1 MSPPAALLRKAFS
14 LLRLQAFDTDNAQG
28 RADERYRRAL
38 FAMLANAGNKAL
50 ALAVMVLSVSLTA
63 PYLGPERLGAWMLI
77 SSLSFVLAFLGLG
90 VGNALT
96 NKVALA
102 HAQECDALLANLVSG
117 GLGFMACIALGV
129 GALLQ
134 LVFHYLPWDQVLRS
148 ANGVLVDETKQAAA
162 VFGLFFATG
171 IFNSALNGIFAGLQK
186 SYLAHASAALG
197 SVLALIGLWFAA
209 HAQSDIATLVLVS
222 FGVQTLA
229 SLGLLLVLHRGGL
242 LRLRGLVTH
251 TKHAIPGLWRDGGL
265 FFLLQVGGMIA
276 TGADALIV
284 SSLLGAAQVAVL
296 GVAQR
301 LLLLVSQ
308 PLSIFNTPFWG
319 AYADALARE
328 DYAFVRK
335 TLRWSLLLTL
345 GAALLGAVVVS
356 AVSAPVI
363 ALWTGAKVAVPM
375 ALFVAC
381 ALWTVLECL
390 GGALAMFLN
399 GAGIVREQ
407 TVVVAVFCTVL
418 LPLKIWAVGQW
429 GLLAVPL
436 SAALVYLLT
445 HLLAYGYVYLPTI
458 QSIATGQQPAT
469 PHGPVQ

>member
-1 MSPPAALLRKAFS
+1 MSSPIALLRKALS
-14 LLRLQAFDTDNAQG
+14 LIGPQTFDAGSEQG
-28 RADERYRRAL
+28 RADQRYRRAL

-63 PYLGPERLGAWMLI
+63 PYLGPDRLGAWMLI

-102 HAQECDALLANLVSG
+102 HAQESTDALAKLVSG
-117 GLGFMACIALGV
+117 GLGFMACIALAVGV
-129 GALLQ
+129 FLQ
-134 LVFHYLPWDQVLRS
+134 LVFHYLPWGQVLRS
-148 ANGVLVDETKQAAA
+148 ADLVLLQETQNAAA
-162 VFGLFFATG
+162 VFGLFFAIG

-186 SYLAHASAALG
+186 SYLAHACAAGG
-197 SVLALIGLWFAA
+197 SVLALIGLWLAA
-209 HAQSDIATLVLVS
+209 NAQADIATLVLVS

-229 SLGLLLVLHRGGL
+229 SLALLGL
-242 LRLRGLVTH
+242 LRRSALLRLHGLAAH
-251 TKHAIPGLWRDGGL
+251 TRQVIPGLWRDGGL

-284 SSLLGAAQVAVL
+284 ASLLGAAQVAVL

-308 PLSIFNTPFWG
+308 PLAIFNTPFWG
-319 AYADALARE
+319 AYADALAR
-328 DYAFVRK
+328 DDHAFVRK

-345 GAALLGAVVVS
+345 GAALLGAALVS
-356 AVSAPVI
+356 LVSAPAI
-363 ALWTGAKVAVPM
+363 QLWTGGKVAVPM
-375 ALFVAC
+375 ALFAAC

-399 GAGIVREQ
+399 GAGVVREQ
-407 TVVVAVFCTVL
+407 TVVVVVFCALL
-418 LPLKIWAVGQW
+418 LPLKVWAVGQW
-429 GLLAVPL
+429 GLMAVPL
-436 SAALVYLLT
+436 CTALVFLLT
-445 HLLAYGYVYLPTI
+445 HFTAYGYVYMPKI
-458 QSIATGQQPAT
+458 QSILALDKI
-469 PHGPVQ
+469 